1 MTPTV
6 VPSPDSDRAS
16 ESLASIGKHR
26 ISRVVVMHKDFTET
40 FFDRDLKEK
49 LDLGNISGPSVTNGS
64 NTGDAAANQNGTTS
78 SISTSG
84 NSASEISSPSAICK
98 MASDDF
104 FDNDNFWSGQITWY

>member
-1 MTPTV
+1 
-6 VPSPDSDRAS
+6 
-16 ESLASIGKHR
+16 
-26 ISRVVVMHKDFTET
+26 MHKDLTET

-49 LDLGNISGPSVTNGS
+49 LNLGNISGPSATNGS

-78 SISTSG
+78 SISTPD
-84 NSASEISSPSAICK
+84 NSAAETSFSPAICK